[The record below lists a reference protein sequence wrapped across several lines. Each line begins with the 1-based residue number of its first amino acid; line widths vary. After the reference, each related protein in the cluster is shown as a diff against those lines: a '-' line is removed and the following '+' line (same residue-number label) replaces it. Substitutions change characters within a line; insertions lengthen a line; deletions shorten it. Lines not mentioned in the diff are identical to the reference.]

1 MNLPRRSAHVGT
13 AALTCLAPLVALPAG
28 GDLNAPYSGGSL
40 PWHAQTSRVSL
51 PFAGCFVCVVWSLP
65 NARCLSSCHRRP
77 SCEIPVRQRGFYQDP
92 VPSPCL
98 ATYFTTPLAQPSC
111 VPVPPLTTH
120 FLDRGTLASLVAAP
134 LHHPSDSHPSRRPV
148 VSPTPSPPQVAPP
161 QPRRLIDPPC
171 VTCLLAG
178 TIRVTATI
186 DLDRS
191 RRPSRKTLITVSR
204 W

>member
-1 MNLPRRSAHVGT
+1 MPG
-13 AALTCLAPLVALPAG
+13 AASC
-28 GDLNAPYSGGSL
+28 
-40 PWHAQTSRVSL
+40 
-51 PFAGCFVCVVWSLP
+51 FAGRGRSERPIFRTKLALARP
-65 NARCLSSCHRRP
+65 NLSCLSPVCWLFRLRSVEPPQCKMPVLSCHRRP

-98 ATYFTTPLAQPSC
+98 ATYFTTPPVQPSC
-111 VPVPPLTTH
+111 VPVPPPPTH

-161 QPRRLIDPPC
+161 QPRRLVDPPC
-171 VTCLLAG
+171 VTCQLAG
-178 TIRVTATI
+178 TITVTATI

-191 RRPSRKTLITVSR
+191 RRLSRKTLISVSR